1 VKPLLILRPEPGAGA
16 TAARATALGL
26 TPIVR
31 SLFRIAS
38 REWDA
43 PDPANHDAL
52 VLTSANAVRYAGPQL
67 TNYAHLPVFTVG
79 SATAKAARAAGFADI
94 NTGSHNAA
102 SLFKTLEKRGFKRP
116 LHLAGEDRTPYPDL
130 FFDIVTRVV
139 YASDPVTPDLPD
151 EPCVA
156 LLHSARAAQ
165 RFAELCPSPVDTD
178 IVAISA
184 EVAAAAGS
192 GWASITTAVAPND
205 DDMLALAARLCKS
218 TGDGQP
224 VP

>member
-16 TAARATALGL
+16 TAMRATALNL

-31 SLFRIAS
+31 PLFAIVARA
-38 REWDA
+38 WDA
-43 PDPANHDAL
+43 PDATGHDAL

-67 TNYAHLPVFTVG
+67 NAYAHLPVFTVG
-79 SATAKAARAAGFADI
+79 SATAKAARAAGLSDI
-94 NTGSHNAA
+94 NSGSHNAA
-102 SLFKTLEKRGFKRP
+102 SLFKTLERRGFKRP

-130 FFDIVTRVV
+130 FFDITTRVV
-139 YASDPVTPDLPD
+139 YASDPVAADLPD

-165 RFAELCPSPVDTD
+165 RFAELCPSPADTD

-192 GWASITTAVAPND
+192 GWASIATADAPND

-218 TGDGQP
+218 SPDGQP
-224 VP
+224 IS